1 MCVLLAVWIC
11 FCSAACK
18 QGKIYI
24 GVMADLD
31 SLPVAYAY
39 LQGYLPENMELQ
51 VFTSAPVRDS
61 ALLSHNLAGCVSDL
75 LSAVQLAD
83 TGADIRVP
91 VTTGGSYALMEND
104 SALGT
109 VAISSGTIIEYM
121 CDTMQTGYEKTVIAS
136 MAERCTMLLENKVKA
151 AVLPEPFAAYAAA
164 QGCRYAAHNTD
175 TKAGVMIFYT
185 DFAESAAFDDFIT
198 AYNRAV
204 QEITQGADL
213 SESMQLLGFPKVD
226 IEAFDLQYTKAAPP
240 DEQSF
245 AAVTAYMREH
255 LAYQGKVQYDALCT

>member
-1 MCVLLAVWIC
+1 MLAVWLC
-11 FCSAACK
+11 LCSAACK
-18 QGKIYI
+18 KEKVYI

-39 LQGYLPENMELQ
+39 LQGYLPKNMELQ

-83 TGADIRVP
+83 AGTDIRVP
-91 VTTGGSYALMEND
+91 VTTGGSYALVEND
-104 SALGT
+104 ATLDT
-109 VAISSGTIIEYM
+109 VAVSSGTIIEYM

-164 QGCRYAAHNTD
+164 QGCRYAARNTD

-185 DFAESAAFDDFIT
+185 GFAESAAFDDFIT
-198 AYNRAV
+198 AYNRGV
-204 QEITQGADL
+204 QDIAEEADL

-226 IEAFDLQYTKAAPP
+226 IDAFDLRYATAAPP

-255 LAYQGKVQYDALCT
+255 LGYQGKVQYDALCS